1 MPLGIF
7 IMSWSKLK
15 QQMEGMLAD
24 SLQGRIQYHVT
35 HYKMSAGHYEGHG
48 RAWITL
54 DGKELCS
61 FSEIEHEK
69 EYYRL
74 ADQLRQIS
82 GATDYTD
89 PSQQADYY
97 LAWEQAGQI
106 LLQKGVY
113 SQAHFCHALREY
125 LSLSIS
131 EILQSEDPVI
141 RALGIFDRRAGKRR
155 LMDMEFPGD
164 SFSLAKRFYR
174 IRCEAEN
181 L

>member
-1 MPLGIF
+1 MR
-7 IMSWSKLK
+7 WSKLK

-35 HYKMSAGHYEGHG
+35 QYKMSAGHYEGLG

-54 DGKELCS
+54 DGQELCN
-61 FSEIEHEK
+61 FSEIEAAI
-69 EYYRL
+69 EYNGL
-74 ADQLRQIS
+74 AYQLRQIS
-82 GATDYTD
+82 GATDSKD
-89 PSQQADYY
+89 PSQEYDFY
-97 LAWEQAGQI
+97 LSYEQAEQI
-106 LLQKGVY
+106 LVQKGVF
-113 SQAHFCHALREY
+113 SQGHFCRALRKY

-155 LMDMEFPGD
+155 LKEMEFPGD